1 MSEEKNHGRE
11 YTLEADSEL
20 RFEIEQKD
28 AKVLV
33 TVCSFLLYLISN

>member
-33 TVCSFLLYLISN
+33 TVCNTIII